1 MTKFDIIRDIIN
13 SKKKNDIL
21 TRQEM
26 LLATETR
33 SNISGTYGTTVDNIR
48 RVLTLNQVLSEPIK
62 PGYYHVLAHIRYRVK
77 YNDLREI
84 AYRQSWKAWFMKP
97 EFFIDIE

>member
-26 LLATETR
+26 LLAT
-33 SNISGTYGTTVDNIR
+33 GTIGDTGSYATTVDNIR
-48 RVLTLNQVLSEPIK
+48 RVLTLNQVLSKPIK
-62 PGYYHVLAHIRYRVK
+62 PGHYHVLAHIRYRVK

-84 AYRQSWKAWFMKP
+84 VYKHPWKSWFMKP